1 MSNDNINLAPMRC
14 FAVREHTLDKRWAT
28 ATNGFGTSFTLP
40 VLHCAQCNR
49 MWTGARQVG
58 TDEVRAQE
66 LDATVWLLC
75 GPPRYA
81 DVEGWPQ

>member
-1 MSNDNINLAPMRC
+1 MSDNNIDPAPMRC
-14 FAVREHTLDKRWAT
+14 FVVGQHTLDKRWAT

-49 MWTGARQVG
+49 MWCGSRLIG
-58 TDEVRAQE
+58 TDEVRGQE
-66 LDATVWLLC
+66 LDAKLWLLC

-81 DVEGWPQ
+81 DVEGWPR